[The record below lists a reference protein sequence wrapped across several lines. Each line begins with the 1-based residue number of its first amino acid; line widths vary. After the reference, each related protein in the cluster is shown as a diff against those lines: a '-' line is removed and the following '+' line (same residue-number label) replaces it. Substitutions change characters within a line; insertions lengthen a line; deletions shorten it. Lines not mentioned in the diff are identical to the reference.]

1 VAGQGRRRIGLALA
15 WASLGALGL
24 APQIVVADPARAP
37 ARAIFEALRVGRE
50 LEEIAAEA
58 STSVAEPASQLP
70 PADAFLLRTAVATCF
85 DPQRLDSLAIDT
97 FAAHLDP
104 VYAPAALAWL
114 ERPET
119 QSLLQRVAGPEA
131 GGRGG
136 PASGATSDHEVDTV
150 ARDALLLRFERE
162 SGHSARAER
171 HAGLVFAAMLRA
183 ANPLLP
189 PLQRYSDAE
198 MDGLARALR
207 ARFASGPIDPVE
219 LRQRYAG
226 ISSESL
232 EHALAFL
239 ESPAGAWLRRE
250 LDAAL
255 ERALVGAASATAAD
269 LVGLL
274 GNGPPRAPVEIAR
287 LQTP

>member
-1 VAGQGRRRIGLALA
+1 VAGQGRRLIARRALA
-15 WASLGALGL
+15 CACLGALGL
-24 APQIVVADPARAP
+24 APRGGVADPAQGP
-37 ARAIFEALRVGRE
+37 ARAIFDALRVGRE

-58 STSVAEPASQLP
+58 STSVSEPANQLP
-70 PADAFLLRTAVATCF
+70 PADALLLRATVATCF
-85 DPQRLDSLAIDT
+85 DPERLDTLALDT

-104 VYAPAALAWL
+104 DYAPAVLGWL

-119 QSLLQRVAGPEA
+119 QSLLQRVVGPETSGLGEAA
-131 GGRGG
+131 GAAPDRD
-136 PASGATSDHEVDTV
+136 TDTV

-171 HAGLVFAAMLRA
+171 HAALVFAAMLRA

-189 PLQRYSDAE
+189 PFQRYSDAE
-198 MDGLARALR
+198 MDWMARTLR
-207 ARFASGPIDPVE
+207 ARLATGRIDPAD

-226 ISSESL
+226 IPSESL
-232 EHALAFL
+232 EDALAFL
-239 ESPAGAWLRRE
+239 ESPAGSWLRRE

-255 ERALVGAASATAAD
+255 ERALVGAASATAAH

-274 GNGPPRAPVEIAR
+274 GEGTPRIPVEIAR